1 MPPAVPIAAV
11 LAAGLALAAVLLIG
25 SPAGGLGLGISGIF
39 AACASLGLLGWV
51 YAAVAL
57 AVIAVAAA
65 GSGPQQNELIASRSV
80 PVLQH

>member
-1 MPPAVPIAAV
+1 MCHHVHVRLSAEEKSAVQQ
-11 LAAGLALAAVLLIG
+11 LSSLLI
-25 SPAGGLGLGISGIF
+25 P
-39 AACASLGLLGWV
+39 V